1 MRKEKSTGK
10 TDAINKAVQMLLAV
24 ITLPCLMSCG
34 SRAFDR
40 AVKTADS
47 LTEVNQHGA
56 LAFIDSINAAGG
68 NKPGRSKS
76 MKLALLKAKAAN
88 KLYMPLSDDTLKML
102 EEYYG
107 SHGTANERMLA
118 NYIIGC
124 SFLDKKDAPMALQ
137 YFQYA
142 AEKADTTRNDCD
154 YLTLHRI
161 HGQMAE
167 LMMNQHAFKYAMD
180 ENRLALKYAIK
191 AKDTLNAIISL
202 EQKSNIYNAL
212 SVSDSAIYIREKLYG
227 LYSKYGYEKEAVRAL
242 GLLINYGVE
251 NKKLSD
257 VKHYINL
264 YERKSG
270 KFDNKGNIKKGVEIY
285 YVAKGKYFVEIN
297 RLDSAEFYFRK
308 CAKTADNY
316 YDLKYCFED
325 LAILYKKRNRPDSVA
340 KYADLARMMTDSVYK
355 EMSTGHLQQMQ
366 AMYNYNSY
374 KMSAEEA
381 KRETLRTKYISIIII
396 MVMLAA
402 AISGASSVRMY
413 IMRKRKVRITEKKEY
428 ERRMNELERSKKAL
442 ESINNRLHADASIMI
457 TEKTKEIERLQREK
471 NEYIEN
477 INMLMTARR
486 ELEVLN
492 EKQNLTIKNI
502 IEEQTEE
509 IDKLRIEYEKK
520 FNYVKGKVHFENEPT
535 IMRIRLHARKTF
547 KPIDK
552 DESGRLK
559 ELFRGYEALSRW
571 ENMLNDN
578 EYLICMLVKLNF
590 VPAEICTLTGLSSSN
605 VSNIRKRLLVKMG
618 GREGSPKDFDKYI
631 KSL

>member
-1 MRKEKSTGK
+1 M
-10 TDAINKAVQMLLAV
+10 
-24 ITLPCLMSCG
+24 
-34 SRAFDR
+34 
-40 AVKTADS
+40 
-47 LTEVNQHGA
+47 
-56 LAFIDSINAAGG
+56 
-68 NKPGRSKS
+68 
-76 MKLALLKAKAAN
+76 
-88 KLYMPLSDDTLKML
+88 
-102 EEYYG
+102 
-107 SHGTANERMLA
+107 
-118 NYIIGC
+118 
-124 SFLDKKDAPMALQ
+124 
-137 YFQYA
+137 
-142 AEKADTTRNDCD
+142 
-154 YLTLHRI
+154 
-161 HGQMAE
+161 
-167 LMMNQHAFKYAMD
+167 
-180 ENRLALKYAIK
+180 
-191 AKDTLNAIISL
+191 
-202 EQKSNIYNAL
+202 
-212 SVSDSAIYIREKLYG
+212 
-227 LYSKYGYEKEAVRAL
+227 
-242 GLLINYGVE
+242 
-251 NKKLSD
+251 
-257 VKHYINL
+257 
-264 YERKSG
+264 
-270 KFDNKGNIKKGVEIY
+270 
-285 YVAKGKYFVEIN
+285 AKGRYFVEIN

-366 AMYNYNSY
+366 AMYNYNIY

-396 MVMLAA
+396 MIMLAA

-413 IMRKRKVRITEKKEY
+413 IMKKRKTRITEIKEY
-428 ERRMNELERSKKAL
+428 KRRMNELERSKKAL
-442 ESINNRLHADASIMI
+442 ESINNSLHVETNMMIEEKTKEIEWLKKQQDEYGKNMAGLEKAIHELEHRNDRLHADASIMI

-520 FNYVKGKVHFENEPT
+520 FNDVKGKVPFENEPT
-535 IMRIRLHARKTF
+535 IMRIRVHARKTF

-559 ELFRGYEALSRW
+559 ELFRGYESLSRW